1 MKKKESNKKF
11 NTGLPIYNPNSCGI
25 DIGSTQYDVAIP
37 DGNTGHIVR
46 QFGTFTKDLEALVTW
61 LLENHITTVAIES
74 TGVYW
79 INLYL
84 KLQEAGIDPYLVNAK
99 HVKNVTGRKRDDTD
113 AIWLQKLHAC
123 GLLQNSFQPERNFN
137 TLRTY
142 VRHRNKLL
150 QTAADS
156 ARRMQKALDL
166 MNIKIHNVI
175 SDILGKTGMLLIKA
189 ILNGERDPE
198 ELLKLKDSRIKASDQ
213 DILDS
218 LKGIWNDDY
227 IFLLQQAYDQY
238 IFLQKQVKQCD
249 DKIEKT
255 LVLLYAEV
263 KGGDITEL
271 DTTKQGRL
279 TKNEFP
285 FNARLL
291 MQGIVGIDLCNVP
304 GLSETTVV
312 KLISEI
318 GTDMGKWKSS
328 IHFSAWMNLVPNT
341 KITGGKVISSRMQRK
356 KNYAGLALRMS
367 SSNMS
372 RSKSPLGDFARRMKS
387 RLGGKGAVVAS
398 AHKLARIIYYL
409 IQNQQE
415 YDSTIII
422 EKQIAWKQKRIE
434 SLEKQLSKLKGAA

>member
-1 MKKKESNKKF
+1 MKKKESDKKF

-37 DGNTGHIVR
+37 DGNTGHIVQ
-46 QFGTFTKDLEALVTW
+46 QFGTFTKNLEALVAW

-142 VRHRNKLL
+142 VRQRNKLL
-150 QTAADS
+150 QTASDS

-166 MNIKIHNVI
+166 MNVKIHNVI

-189 ILNGERDPE
+189 ILNGERNPE

-238 IFLQKQVKQCD
+238 FFLQKQVKQCD

-255 LVLLYAEV
+255 LILLYAEV
-263 KGGDITEL
+263 KDGDITEL
-271 DTTKQGRL
+271 NTTKQGRL

-328 IHFSAWMNLVPNT
+328 SHFSAWMNLVPNT

-367 SSNMS
+367 ASNMS

-415 YDSTIII
+415 YDNTIII

>member
-25 DIGSTQYDVAIP
+25 DIGSMQYDVAIP

-61 LLENHITTVAIES
+61 LLENHIITVAIES

-291 MQGIVGIDLCNVP
+291 MQGIVGIDLCNIP

-434 SLEKQLSKLKGAA
+434 NLEKQLSKLKGAA

>member
-25 DIGSTQYDVAIP
+25 DIGSMQYDVAIP

-61 LLENHITTVAIES
+61 LLENHIITVAIES

-166 MNIKIHNVI
+166 MKIKIHNVI
-175 SDILGKTGMLLIKA
+175 SDILSKTGMLLIKA
-189 ILNGERDPE
+189 ILNGERNLE

-271 DTTKQGRL
+271 DTTKPGRL

-328 IHFSAWMNLVPNT
+328 SHFSAWMNLVPNT

>member
-1 MKKKESNKKF
+1 MKKKESDKKF

-61 LLENHITTVAIES
+61 LLENHIITVAIES

-189 ILNGERDPE
+189 ILNGERNPE
-198 ELLKLKDSRIKASDQ
+198 EVLKLKDSRIKASDQ

-271 DTTKQGRL
+271 DTTKPGRL

-356 KNYAGLALRMS
+356 KNYAGLALRTS

>member
-25 DIGSTQYDVAIP
+25 DIGSMQYDVAIP

-46 QFGTFTKDLEALVTW
+46 QFGTFTKDLETLVAW

-189 ILNGERDPE
+189 ILNGERNLE

-271 DTTKQGRL
+271 DTTKPGRL

-328 IHFSAWMNLVPNT
+328 SHFSAWMNLVPNT

>member
-1 MKKKESNKKF
+1 MKKKESKMKF

-37 DGNTGHIVR
+37 DGNTGHIVQ

-61 LLENHITTVAIES
+61 LLENGITTVAIES

-84 KLQEAGIDPYLVNAK
+84 KLQEVGIDPYLVNAK

-123 GLLQNSFQPERNFN
+123 GLLQKSFQPERNFH

-142 VRHRNKLL
+142 VRQRNKLV
-150 QTAADS
+150 QNASDC

-166 MNIKIHNVI
+166 MNVKIHNVI
-175 SDILGKTGMLLIKA
+175 SDILGKTGMLLIEA
-189 ILNGERDPE
+189 ILNGERSPE
-198 ELLKLKDSRIKASDQ
+198 ELLKLKDRRIKASDQ

-218 LKGIWNDDY
+218 LNGIWNDDY

-238 IFLQKQVKQCD
+238 NFLHKQIKQCD
-249 DKIEKT
+249 DKIEGI
-255 LVLLYAEV
+255 LISLYAKV
-263 KGGDITEL
+263 KHGDITGL
-271 DTTKQGRL
+271 NTKKKRRP
-279 TKNEFP
+279 TKNDFP

-291 MQGIVGIDLCNVP
+291 MQGIVGVDLCRVT

-318 GTDMGKWKSS
+318 GTDMSKWKSS
-328 IHFSAWMNLVPNT
+328 NQFSAWMNLVPNT
-341 KITGGKVISSRMQRK
+341 KITGGKVISSKMQRK
-356 KNYAGLALRMS
+356 KNYAGLALRMAA
-367 SSNMS
+367 SNMS
-372 RSKSPLGDFARRMKS
+372 KSKSPLGDFARRMKS

-409 IQNQQE
+409 IENQKE
-415 YDSTIII
+415 YDSSIMI
-422 EKQIAWKQKRIE
+422 EKQIVWKQKRIE
-434 SLEKQLSKLKGAA
+434 CLEKQLAKLKNAA

>member
-25 DIGSTQYDVAIP
+25 DIGSMQYDVAIP

-61 LLENHITTVAIES
+61 LLENHIITVAIES

-271 DTTKQGRL
+271 NTTKQGRL

-291 MQGIVGIDLCNVP
+291 MQGIVGIDLCNIP

-434 SLEKQLSKLKGAA
+434 NLEKQLSKLKGAA